1 MTSIKQTNYPLLRK
15 GTKRT
20 RKTVTLETKIL
31 VIRKL
36 EAGEKRANVCS
47 SLGLAPAT
55 VSTVMAN
62 AEKIKQSAQK
72 TTKLRASNISYTRNF
87 NIKNGK
93 ITKSMVW

>member
-1 MTSIKQTNYPLLRK
+1 M
-15 GTKRT
+15 
-20 RKTVTLETKIL
+20 
-31 VIRKL
+31 IRKL
-36 EAGEKRANVCS
+36 ESGEKRANVCS

-72 TTKLRASNISYTRNF
+72 TTKLRTSNISYTRNF

-93 ITKSMVW
+93 ITKSMG